1 MSIIKSFSVG
11 DGDTF
16 YIKHNSDNFSIID
29 CYLSDDNKERIV
41 KEIKHTHQGKGVTRF
56 ISTHPDEDHFRGLK
70 YLDDNIDILNFYCI
84 KNNATKKIETE
95 DFKHYC
101 ALRDSSKKAFYIER
115 DCTRKWM
122 NKACEKRG
130 SAGIDILWPITSN
143 KDYIEALKIAEEE
156 DGSPNNTSAII
167 KYSVEDGVSVLWMG
181 DLETDFME
189 KIKDT
194 VKLSKVDILFAPHHG
209 RDTGKVP
216 EEWLEKM
223 NPKIIIIGEAPSED
237 LNYYC
242 NYSTLTQNSA
252 GDITLDCAGK
262 KVHVFV
268 SNYDYS
274 IDFLDDENISG
285 DDYYLGT
292 LNL

>member
-16 YIKHNSDNFSIID
+16 YIKHDNDNFSIID

-41 KEIKHTHQGKGVTRF
+41 KEIKHAHLGKGVTRF
-56 ISTHPDEDHFRGLK
+56 ISTHPDEDHFKGLR
-70 YLDDNIDILNFYCI
+70 YLDKNLSILNFYCI
-84 KNNATKKIETE
+84 KNNATKKITTE
-95 DFKHYC
+95 DFEHYC
-101 ALRDSSKKAFYIER
+101 SLRDSDKKSFYIER
-115 DCTRKWM
+115 GCVRKWM
-122 NKACEKRG
+122 NQSCEERG
-130 SAGIDILWPITSN
+130 SAGISILWPTLTN
-143 KDYIEALKIAEEE
+143 KDYQEALKITEEG
-156 DGSPNNTSAII
+156 GSPNNTSAII
-167 KYSVEDGVSVLWMG
+167 KYSKNKVSVLWMG

-189 KIKDT
+189 KIKDAIELP
-194 VKLSKVDILFAPHHG
+194 KIDILFAPHHG

-242 NYSTLTQNSA
+242 NYNTLTQNSA
-252 GDITLDCAGK
+252 GDITLDCDGE
-262 KVHVFV
+262 KVHIFV
-268 SNYDYS
+268 SNADYS
-274 IDFLDDENISG
+274 VDFLDDENIYG
-285 DDYYLGT
+285 NDYYIGT